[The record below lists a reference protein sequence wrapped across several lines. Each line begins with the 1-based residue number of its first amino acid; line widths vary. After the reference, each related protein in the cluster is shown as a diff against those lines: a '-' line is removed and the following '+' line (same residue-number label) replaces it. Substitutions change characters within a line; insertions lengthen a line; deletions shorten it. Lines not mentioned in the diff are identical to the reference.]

1 MDLPMTLSL
10 EQEFNLKIYEEQ
22 VRNMSAEQSQT
33 FLLEVMRQLM
43 VKENIVKHL
52 MQRM

>member
-10 EQEFNLKIYEEQ
+10 EQQFNLKIYEEQ

-33 FLLEVMRQLM
+33 FLIEVMRQLM

-52 MQRM
+52 MKRL